1 MPDIFGRIYRDALE
15 GNDPNYIIE
24 RDDGF
29 IRHTSIEPLL
39 APYNEWYPA
48 EKEAIVGRKGPF
60 LDIGCG
66 VARVGD
72 YVKSQGMEY
81 YGIDLSPL
89 AVELCHKRGHENVF
103 LMSATDITLDSFKF
117 NTVVLYGNNFGLA
130 GTSDGV
136 VKMLKQLHRIT
147 TEDAVIL
154 AGSQDPED
162 TDDPIHL
169 EYHAKNRA
177 QGRPPGQVRLR
188 NRYKDEVDDDWW
200 YLLFCGLGLMN
211 ELAVQ
216 AGWYLDTVFGELDY
230 HVGVLKKK

>member
-15 GNDPNYIIE
+15 GKDPNYIIE

-29 IRHTSIEPLL
+29 IRHTSIQPLL
-39 APYNEWYPA
+39 APYDEWYPA

-66 VARVGD
+66 VARVGE

-103 LMSATDITLDSFKF
+103 LMSATDIKFDSPKF
-117 NTVVLYGNNFGLA
+117 NTIVLYGNNFGLA
-130 GTSDGV
+130 GTPSGV
-136 VKMLKQLHRIT
+136 VKMLEQLYRIT

-154 AGSQDPED
+154 AGSRDPEA
-162 TDDPIHL
+162 TANPVHL
-169 EYHAKNRA
+169 SYHEQNRA
-177 QGRPPGQVRLR
+177 NGRPPGQLRLR
-188 NRYKDEVDDDWW
+188 NRYRELVDDWW
-200 YLLFCGLGLMN
+200 WLLIAGLDLMN
-211 ELAVQ
+211 DLANQ
-216 AGWYLDTVFGELDY
+216 AGWYLDTVFGKSDY
-230 HVGVLKKK
+230 QVGVLKKK